1 MSSCFSSV
9 SRAPSHVVKSEILN
23 RTSCLRKTM
32 CFVLYSRT
40 QVRAAVFSGGP
51 GGRARRANGAGREF
65 VVGVVVG
72 DVAFAT
78 SQKRELARA
87 SRALHTWFSASV
99 NPNLTGLDSSVI
111 YTSRRVPPGPWTP
124 CRAGANPRKSQLK
137 MASLNRISC
146 LPCTD
151 RGYLGRDG

>member
-9 SRAPSHVVKSEILN
+9 SRAPSHVVKSDILN
-23 RTSCLRKTM
+23 RTSCLRIM
-32 CFVLYSRT
+32 ISLALFSRS
-40 QVRAAVFSGGP
+40 QVRAAAFPGGP
-51 GGRARRANGAGREF
+51 GRRARRANVVGRVV

-72 DVAFAT
+72 DVEVAT

-151 RGYLGRDG
+151 RG